1 MMRVITTRRL
11 TGPLLI
17 VVAVVGI
24 SCVSADIYEDHSSR
38 AFFHLP
44 KSIKGLDVS
53 KLRTL
58 HENIDKQFWGTMKK
72 LLLVESPI
80 PLDDFLENYHQIWLP
95 WQWIGFSIIKGKEV
109 RCLIY

>member
-1 MMRVITTRRL
+1 MKNQ
-11 TGPLLI
+11 PLLLVI
-17 VVAVVGI
+17 VLVWAGFSGVY
-24 SCVSADIYEDHSSR
+24 CDIYEDHSSR

-53 KLRTL
+53 KLRDL
-58 HENIDKQFWGTMKK
+58 HENIDKQFWGTLRK

-95 WQWIGFSIIKGKEV
+95 WQWIGFSIIKGK
-109 RCLIY
+109 YM